1 MYEKHHGEEVHLL
14 SVTLEDDEA
23 GSVRRSSVKG
33 VNRKFTLH
41 VLVGLALEV
50 ERDVD
55 L

>member
-1 MYEKHHGEEVHLL
+1 M
-14 SVTLEDDEA
+14 TLEDDEA
-23 GSVRRSSVKG
+23 GIVRGPSVKG